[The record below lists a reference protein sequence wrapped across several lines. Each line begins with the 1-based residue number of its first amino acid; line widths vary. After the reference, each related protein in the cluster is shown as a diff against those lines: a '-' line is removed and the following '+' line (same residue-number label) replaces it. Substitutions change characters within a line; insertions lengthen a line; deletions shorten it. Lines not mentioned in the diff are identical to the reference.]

1 MKNRALNSNFLDMF
15 KENGKFHN
23 ILEAV
28 KKDDSL
34 IMCMRGDY
42 VTIYYKSLQILKI
55 FENGSFDVDKKY
67 VEEKP
72 IEGFD
77 VEAYFAKAK
86 LGIDRHCKE
95 SKVEK
100 LEKEVQQAIVR
111 ENNYCSISNATDYF
125 IIDIEYTQNELN
137 ARFDALAVLWPR
149 KNRKYGEGLRLAY
162 IEVKA
167 GEKAIKGTSGVSDHY
182 KAIYNFIE
190 NLNKNN
196 KEKQDF
202 LEDLEN
208 VIMQQRELGLWEIGN
223 NNHKISLSKILEPQ
237 LMFILVNYNQNSE
250 SIQDELENIQDFILE
265 KDNNIPFELVF
276 ATSSFMGYGL
286 YENCMISLENMQK
299 RLVKAE

>member
-77 VEAYFAKAK
+77 VEGYFAQAK

-95 SKVEK
+95 SRKEK

-286 YENCMISLENMQK
+286 YENCMTSLENMQK

>member
-1 MKNRALNSNFLDMF
+1 MKNRALSPKFLDMF
-15 KENGKFHN
+15 KENGRFYN

-55 FENGSFDVDKKY
+55 CENGSFDVDKKY
-67 VEEKP
+67 IEEKP
-72 IEGFD
+72 VQGFD
-77 VEAYFAKAK
+77 AEAYFAKAK
-86 LGIDRHCKE
+86 IGIDKHCKE
-95 SKVEK
+95 SRVEK

-111 ENNYCSISNATDYF
+111 DNNYCSISNATDYF
-125 IIDIEYTQNELN
+125 IIDIEYTQNELD

-149 KNRKYGEGLRLAY
+149 KGRQNGKNLRLAY

-167 GEKAIKGTSGVSDHY
+167 GENAIAGTSGVSEHY

-190 NLNKNN
+190 NLDNNN

-202 LEDLEN
+202 LKDLEN
-208 VIMQQRELGLWEIGN
+208 VIEQQRELGLWEIGKN
-223 NNHKISLSKILEPQ
+223 DNKISLSQDVKPQ
-237 LMFILVNYNQNSE
+237 LMFILVNYNQNSK
-250 SIQDELENIQDFILE
+250 SINKEIAKIEEYISE
-265 KDNNIPFELVF
+265 KDNKIPFELVF

-286 YENCMISLENMQK
+286 YENCMLSLENLQK
-299 RLVKAE
+299 KIVKEK

>member
-1 MKNRALNSNFLDMF
+1 MKNRALSSNFLDMF
-15 KENGKFHN
+15 KENGVFHN

-34 IMCMRGDY
+34 IMCMRGNY

-55 FENGSFDVDKKY
+55 CENGSFDVDKKY

-72 IEGFD
+72 VQGFD
-77 VEAYFAKAK
+77 VETYFAKAK
-86 LGIDRHCKE
+86 IGIDKHCKE
-95 SKVEK
+95 SRVEK

-111 ENNYCSISNATDYF
+111 ENNYCSVSNATDYF

>member
-276 ATSSFMGYGL
+276 VSLSFMGYGL